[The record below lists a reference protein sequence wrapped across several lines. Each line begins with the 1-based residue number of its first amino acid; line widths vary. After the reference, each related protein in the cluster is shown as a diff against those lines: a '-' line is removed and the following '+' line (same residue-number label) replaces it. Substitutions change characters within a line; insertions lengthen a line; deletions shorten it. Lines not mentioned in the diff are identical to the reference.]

1 MESALESTNH
11 TITLPDGST
20 QTYHLRSLT
29 EDDIQRWSEFCA
41 SVFSYKPNPPP
52 ASYFAKHYHNDPRRD
67 ASLIR
72 VLIHCPNNTLEE
84 RQSGEIVSSVR
95 IFRRTLS
102 APGQYPKQETEAGG
116 IGEVCTSTNHQRR
129 GLSKIL
135 LKDALNIMSTS
146 SKSEDNGME
155 YSLLHANPDFRPV
168 YNKVGGYEGVKSEWS
183 VVPIQ
188 LKHLST
194 INTFHARSDGWAL
207 RQADLLQDYYRQDI
221 EQLHCIHQ
229 SYSEERFITVKRSKK
244 YWQEYVSAELGET
257 LWVLAHP
264 DFDDCEYTEVKAW
277 MSIRKRGDRYQLREF
292 GYDKH
297 CFNKEYDISVS
308 SCFRHL
314 LGVALEHAGEK
325 VGADKE
331 VQFVLPTFILSDIKE
346 ECNETGVEEDDE
358 EEEEEE
364 EEEDNSVVSTPSFM
378 NIKEA
383 TEENDN
389 GWMYV
394 NFNNDSSRQSILEL
408 TTRESSPIPHL
419 IWPTDSF

>member
-1 MESALESTNH
+1 MSTILVADQVSIIANMESALESSDH
-11 TITLPDGST
+11 TITLPDGTT
-20 QTYHLRSLT
+20 QIYHLRSLT
-29 EDDIQRWSEFCA
+29 EDDIQRWSELCT

-52 ASYFAKHYHNDPRRD
+52 SSYFARHYHNDPRRD

-72 VLIHCPNNTLEE
+72 VLLHCPNDTMEE
-84 RQSGEIVSSVR
+84 SENGEIVSSVR

-102 APGQYPKQETEAGG
+102 APGQYRTIEAGG
-116 IGEVCTSTNHQRR
+116 IGEVCTSANHQRR
-129 GLSKIL
+129 GLSKLL

-146 SKSEDNGME
+146 CKSDKDNGME
-155 YSLLHANPDFRPV
+155 CSLLHANPDFRPV
-168 YNKVGGYEGVKSEWS
+168 YNKVGGYECVKSEWS
-183 VVPIQ
+183 VVPIH

-207 RQADLLQDYYRQDI
+207 RQADFPQGYYQQDI
-221 EQLHCIHQ
+221 EQLHCIHK
-229 SYSEERFITVKRSKK
+229 SYSEKRFITVKRSKE
-244 YWQEYVSAELGET
+244 YWKEYVSAELGDT

-264 DFDDCEYTEVKAW
+264 DFDDCEFTEVKAW

-292 GYDKH
+292 GYDTLSH
-297 CFNKEYDISVS
+297 NEDYNEDYDISVS

-314 LGVALEHAGEK
+314 LGVALEQAGESVGVKKK
-325 VGADKE
+325 VE
-331 VQFVLPTFILSDIKE
+331 LVLPTFILSDIKE
-346 ECNETGVEEDDE
+346 ECDKTGE
-358 EEEEEE
+358 
-364 EEEDNSVVSTPSFM
+364 STPSYM

-394 NFNNDSSRQSILEL
+394 NFSDDSSRQSILEL
-408 TTRESSPIPHL
+408 TTRESSPLPHL